1 MLKQNTRNL
10 TVLKVVSD
18 AAFIIAAFFA
28 AWLLKFVVFPDGTPH
43 LPLSSYAALLYIA
56 CPAFFILQAA
66 FSMYGP
72 LRTRSGHKEVYRVF
86 LNSVLLFVILLSYIF
101 LFKIHDISRV
111 FVALFCAF
119 SFVFVAVSR
128 LATRFALR
136 ILRKKGYNIKHIV
149 LIGLTDQGKSY
160 LNAVL
165 RHVETG
171 YHPFG
176 YLDKS
181 ENKAY
186 RGVPHLG
193 TPEDLRRILEENTI
207 DEAVIALPLSAYDTI
222 PAIIQV
228 CESCGVKSVIIPAY
242 AEFVPAKPQIDEI
255 DDIPL
260 INTRYIPLDNML
272 YAAVKYG
279 ADFVI
284 SLGAL
289 ILLSPVLL
297 GAAIAVKCT
306 SKGPVLF
313 KQTRIGYNKKPF
325 KMYKFRTMRIGSDGG
340 WTKANDPRITPVG
353 RFLRRT
359 NIDELPQLINVLK
372 GDMSLVGPRPEQGIF
387 VEKFKE
393 TVPKYMLK
401 HRVRPG
407 LTGLAQVNGCRGDT
421 SIEKRISYDI
431 YYIENWNIFL
441 DMKIMLLTLFT
452 RRGYQQTPK
461 KSERESV

>member
-1 MLKQNTRNL
+1 
-10 TVLKVVSD
+10 
-18 AAFIIAAFFA
+18 
-28 AWLLKFVVFPDGTPH
+28 
-43 LPLSSYAALLYIA
+43 
-56 CPAFFILQAA
+56 
-66 FSMYGP
+66 
-72 LRTRSGHKEVYRVF
+72 
-86 LNSVLLFVILLSYIF
+86 
-101 LFKIHDISRV
+101 
-111 FVALFCAF
+111 
-119 SFVFVAVSR
+119 
-128 LATRFALR
+128 
-136 ILRKKGYNIKHIV
+136 
-149 LIGLTDQGKSY
+149 
-160 LNAVL
+160 
-165 RHVETG
+165 
-171 YHPFG
+171 
-176 YLDKS
+176 
-181 ENKAY
+181 
-186 RGVPHLG
+186 
-193 TPEDLRRILEENTI
+193 
-207 DEAVIALPLSAYDTI
+207 
-222 PAIIQV
+222 
-228 CESCGVKSVIIPAY
+228 
-242 AEFVPAKPQIDEI
+242 
-255 DDIPL
+255 
-260 INTRYIPLDNML
+260 ML
-272 YAAVKYG
+272 YAAVKYS

-407 LTGLAQVNGCRGDT
+407 LTGLAQVSGCRGDT